1 MHTWLVGGE
10 TQALKNALFSPN
22 ISSTVY
28 FLLTREKNLLYIIR
42 QPQEAMKTTLEGVRH
57 FMIEDQFAADF
68 WRWWE
73 CIEQCALIG
82 NKQAENSEKIHFYV
96 PATVLVLFHLS
107 HLILI
112 APRTYKQKS
121 FSTFLPIPNIKED
134 RLQRILLWRHKWIW
148 NILMLRRQNKIIN
161 RDCYAGLSTAF
172 FSVLNTSFFSVLLKN
187 ATFYYVL
194 FSSFWLLMRPKRT
207 RECFVLL
214 QYIYI

>member
-1 MHTWLVGGE
+1 M
-10 TQALKNALFSPN
+10 
-22 ISSTVY
+22 Y

-96 PATVLVLFHLS
+96 QATVFVLFHLS

-112 APRTYKQKS
+112 APRTVHV
-121 FSTFLPIPNIKED
+121 IKPQCCGAGVGTGAGGAE
-134 RLQRILLWRHKWIW
+134 
-148 NILMLRRQNKIIN
+148 II
-161 RDCYAGLSTAF
+161 RPGAGAEIICFKF
-172 FSVLNTSFFSVLLKN
+172 FC
-187 ATFYYVL
+187 
-194 FSSFWLLMRPKRT
+194 SSQFGG
-207 RECFVLL
+207 C
-214 QYIYI
+214 